1 MLVRGQAECEESLCS
16 EETRGAAR
24 RKQREEV
31 RDCDNSFFATRSCFS
46 ILRGAPSTS
55 FLCGLFV
62 RVTTSERIRHIARR
76 LHVRIDGR

>member
-24 RKQREEV
+24 TKQGEEV

-46 ILRGAPSTS
+46 ILRGARRRRFYVASS
-55 FLCGLFV
+55 
-62 RVTTSERIRHIARR
+62 SE
-76 LHVRIDGR
+76 